1 MKRGITLLFNLVFF
15 IPTIILSI
23 MVWVD
28 YTDQLDANLNRELA
42 SERELFFLDHGNKV
56 LGITH
61 DGDSGLK
68 GELYDVKTEKLIKEI
83 PLYSNIHSQIV
94 SAYQNGRLILVTN
107 NAEDQLEMNLID
119 SEGGVQELAQGKLEF
134 SGFVSNNVF
143 SWRGKVIVMG
153 TEGDKAPYIAEIN
166 QGKLQKVE
174 LNNNQLLPSRPT
186 YMRLVQGSFESSA
199 AMPMFEVDLH
209 DGRTAY
215 VSGVLN
221 DQGLPLTYIKK
232 GEESSF
238 DAEDRA
244 AYLFAK
250 QYNRDQ
256 TSLLKVDSDYPEQV
270 RYYDAAA
277 EKWGAVL
284 PTPMPVYQ
292 AKLYLLNDEE
302 TMIAGSNTKDEAE
315 GHVLGY
321 LYNEKTREFTD
332 VSAIVSMLTY
342 DNLNDTKLHFYK
354 DAGDDM
360 LYFSNASA
368 STAWMNVRE
377 GAFGLLY
384 QEKVQQWQHHREENH
399 RSFQTFMDYFKQGD
413 GLIIN
418 WVIWI
423 IIPLVL
429 FGALAILPPILR
441 AKHRRGLEQGVTLT
455 GTITQMS
462 QTGTY
467 INNQPQVRFMVRFL
481 DEGQTKEI
489 AIKKVISHI
498 DRIQVGDQILISYNR
513 SKNKG
518 MILNA
523 ADAAEDVKPKII
535 EEAVLTKIDF
545 IGKAQRGSA
554 LMLHFE
560 AAGHAYSVPVVQ
572 AAGFEYRTEERAVL
586 IQVGEHTHLL
596 EYGSLSAR
604 ARSTAERL
612 TLQGEI
618 TRIQPC
624 GITIQDR
631 QLMVLE
637 VLISHGQERIRK
649 VNSEFVPRGLNVQAS
664 STIQVSVRKKE
675 LDREVR
681 LLQGRQGGG
690 MVTSV
695 EFAGTTGDR
704 PLARI
709 TVQRG
714 AEEYLIEQSIEPVY
728 GVEVGDEL
736 WIAYDEHTREAV
748 IVNYAVN

>member
-1 MKRGITLLFNLVFF
+1 MKRRIPLLFNLVFF

-28 YTDQLDANLNRELA
+28 FTDQLDTNLNRELT
-42 SERELFFLDHGNKV
+42 SERELFFLDRGNKV

-61 DGDSGLK
+61 DDDSGLK

-107 NAEDQLEMNLID
+107 NAEDRLEMNMID
-119 SEGGVQELAQGKLEF
+119 SEGGVQELAQGKLEI
-134 SGFVSNNVF
+134 SGFINNNVF

-153 TEGDKAPYIAEIN
+153 KEGDKTPYIAEVN
-166 QGKLQKVE
+166 QGRLQKVVLKDE
-174 LNNNQLLPSRPT
+174 NLLPSRPT
-186 YMRLVQGSFESSA
+186 YMRPVQGSFDSGA

-232 GEESSF
+232 GEENSF
-238 DAEDRA
+238 DAENRA
-244 AYLFAK
+244 AYQFAK

-256 TSLLKVDSDYPEQV
+256 TSLLKVDSEYPEQV

-277 EKWGAVL
+277 KKSGAVV

-302 TMIAGSNTKDEAE
+302 TLIAGSNTKDEAE

-321 LYNEKTREFTD
+321 LYNEKTKQFTD

-342 DNLNDTKLHFYK
+342 DNLSDTKLHFYK

-360 LYFSNASA
+360 LYYSNASA

-384 QEKVQQWQHHREENH
+384 PEKVQQWQHNREEYQK
-399 RSFQTFMDYFKQGD
+399 SFQTFMDYFKQGD

-429 FGALAILPPILR
+429 FGSLAILPPILR
-441 AKHRRGLEQGVTLT
+441 AKHRRGLEQGVTLS

-462 QTGTY
+462 ETGTY
-467 INNQPQVRFMVRFL
+467 INNQPQIRFMVHFQ

-498 DRIQVGDQILISYNR
+498 DRIQVGDRILISYNR

-523 ADAAEDVKPKII
+523 ADAVEDVKPKII
-535 EEAVLTKIDF
+535 AEAVLTKIDF
-545 IGKAQRGSA
+545 IGTAQRGSA

-560 AAGHAYSVPVVQ
+560 AVGHTYSVPVVQ
-572 AAGFEYRTEERAVL
+572 AAGFEYR
-586 IQVGEHTHLL
+586 VGEMASLIEIGGITSLL
-596 EYGSLSAR
+596 EYGNLSAR

-618 TRIQPC
+618 TRIQPF
-624 GITIQDR
+624 GVTIQDR

-637 VLISHGQERIRK
+637 VLIS
-649 VNSEFVPRGLNVQAS
+649 
-664 STIQVSVRKKE
+664 
-675 LDREVR
+675 
-681 LLQGRQGGG
+681 
-690 MVTSV
+690 
-695 EFAGTTGDR
+695 
-704 PLARI
+704 
-709 TVQRG
+709 
-714 AEEYLIEQSIEPVY
+714 
-728 GVEVGDEL
+728 
-736 WIAYDEHTREAV
+736 
-748 IVNYAVN
+748 

>member
-1 MKRGITLLFNLVFF
+1 MKRRIPLLFNLVFF
-15 IPTIILSI
+15 IPAIILSI
-23 MVWVD
+23 MVWRD
-28 YTDQLDANLNRELA
+28 YTDQLDANLNRELT
-42 SERELFFLDHGNKV
+42 SERELFFLDRGNKV
-56 LGITH
+56 LGIAR
-61 DGDSGLK
+61 DDDSGLK
-68 GELYDVKTEKLIKEI
+68 GELYDVKTEKLIKEM

-107 NAEDQLEMNLID
+107 NAEDRLQMNMID

-134 SGFVSNNVF
+134 SGFVDNNVF

-153 TEGDKAPYIAEIN
+153 TEGDKTPYIAEIN

-199 AMPMFEVDLH
+199 AIPMFEVDLH
-209 DGRTAY
+209 DDRTAY

-232 GEESSF
+232 DEESSF

-244 AYLFAK
+244 AYQFAK

-256 TSLLKVDSDYPEQV
+256 TSLLKVNSEYPEQV
-270 RYYDAAA
+270 RYYDASAK
-277 EKWGAVL
+277 KWGAVL

-302 TMIAGSNTKDEAE
+302 TLIAGSNTKDEAE

-321 LYNEKTREFTD
+321 LYNEKTKEFTD

-342 DNLNDTKLHFYK
+342 DNLNDRKLHFYK
-354 DAGDDM
+354 DVGDDL
-360 LYFSNASA
+360 LYYSNSTASA
-368 STAWMNVRE
+368 GWMNVRE
-377 GAFGLLY
+377 GAFGLLNP
-384 QEKVQQWQHHREENH
+384 EKVQQWQINREEYQK
-399 RSFQTFMDYFKQGD
+399 SLQTFMDYFKQGD

-423 IIPLVL
+423 IIPLIL
-429 FGALAILPPILR
+429 FGALAILPPILQ
-441 AKHRRGLEQGVTLT
+441 AKHRRGIEQGITLT

-462 QTGTY
+462 ETGTY
-467 INNQPQVRFMVRFL
+467 INNQPQIRFMVRFQ
-481 DEGQTKEI
+481 DEGQSKEI

-513 SKNKG
+513 SKNKA

-523 ADAAEDVKPKII
+523 ADAAEGVKPKTI

-560 AAGHAYSVPVVQ
+560 AAGHVYSIPVVQ
-572 AAGFEYRTEERAVL
+572 AVGFEYRIGERATL
-586 IQVGEHTHLL
+586 IQIGEHIRLL
-596 EYGSLSAR
+596 EYGSLLTR

-618 TRIQPC
+618 TRVQPF
-624 GITIQDR
+624 GVTVQDR

-649 VNSEFVPRGLNVQAS
+649 VNSEFVPRGLKVQAGS
-664 STIQVSVRKKE
+664 IIQVSRRKEE

-690 MVTSV
+690 KVTSV
-695 EFAGTTGDR
+695 KFAGTTGDR
-704 PLARI
+704 PIARI

-714 AEEYLIEQSIEPVY
+714 DDEYLIEQSIEPVY